1 MLEGDE
7 LVASAFDVK
16 PGDTDRAASTASLAD
31 KRDDGMLVCVC
42 VCVCMCVCMCVCV
55 CVCVCR
61 SPIGSKLEARKQQ
74 DRLCVQEGGGRR
86 E

>member
-42 VCVCMCVCMCVCV
+42 VCVHVCVHVCVCV
-55 CVCVCR
+55 CVCV
-61 SPIGSKLEARKQQ
+61 SLSDWVKVGSKKATRQT
-74 DRLCVQEGGGRR
+74 LCSRGGGRR